1 MAESVD
7 TEHGHTPA
15 ALEAASQA
23 CQEDSSRAN
32 DWYPLRLL
40 DVSIQSI
47 YLAPSND
54 SPTVKA
60 CLERFATITRNLQL
74 RD

>member
-1 MAESVD
+1 MVIHLQLSRQQAK
-7 TEHGHTPA
+7 HAKRTPA
-15 ALEAASQA
+15 VPMIGIPCAYSMSA
-23 CQEDSSRAN
+23 
-32 DWYPLRLL
+32 Y
-40 DVSIQSI
+40 I